1 MFPPSMDIVWTMFF
15 RGIVYGFLG
24 GFVLI
29 VLFLWSG
36 RYGTLAGARPI
47 AFVYFLVGL
56 ETGIALIGGLVF
68 LGLRG
73 WLNYDLRRRALDQSQ
88 HGA

>member
-1 MFPPSMDIVWTMFF
+1 MDYVFSRNRLRFF
-15 RGIVYGFLG
+15 
-24 GFVLI
+24 
-29 VLFLWSG
+29 G
-36 RYGTLAGARPI
+36 RICFDRSFFMERKVRHTRGARPI